1 MVQEEIEK
9 LFYDFNSKKI
19 IVIGDVMIDHY
30 LWGKVERI
38 SPEAPVPVVTYNKEE
53 SRLGGAANV
62 ALNILALGAKPLLCS
77 MLGNDHSAETFKT
90 LMMEA
95 GLSTFGL
102 LVDETRHT
110 SKKTRVIGGTQQ
122 LLRIDRENDAPLSAQ
137 LTERLIIRIKEM
149 LEKEKPDA
157 IIFQDYDKGVI
168 TPHLI
173 DEIIE
178 VAKKKNVPTLVDP
191 KKRNFNHYHHVS
203 LFKPNFKE
211 FSEGHSADCQKDNPE
226 SLFKASKLLHTQ
238 QNIQTLMVTLSEKG
252 IFISKKEEYFS
263 FPAQIR
269 AIADVSGAGD
279 TVISVA
285 GLCLAC
291 GLDNRQIAVLSNLAG
306 GLVCEKVGVV
316 PIDKELFLKE
326 SISLQNQI

>member
-1 MVQEEIEK
+1 MEQKTIEK
-9 LFYDFNSKKI
+9 LFNDFNNKKI

-38 SPEAPVPVVTYNKEE
+38 SPEAPVPVVTYREEE

-77 MLGNDHSAETFKT
+77 VVGNDPSAKTFKM

-102 LVDETRHT
+102 MVDESRPT

-122 LLRIDRENDAPLSAQ
+122 LLRVDRETDTPISGQ
-137 LTERLIIRIKEM
+137 LTEKLVIRITEM
-149 LEKEKPDA
+149 LDNEKADA

-168 TPHLI
+168 TPKLI
-173 DEIIE
+173 DEIVE
-178 VAKKKNVPTLVDP
+178 LAKNKDIPILVDP
-191 KKRNFNHYHHVS
+191 KKRNFNHYHDVT

-211 FSEGHSADCQKDNPE
+211 FSEGHSTEGKKDNSE
-226 SLFKASKLLHTQ
+226 SLFNASKLLHTQ
-238 QNIQTLMVTLSEKG
+238 RNIHTLMITLSEKG
-252 IFISKKEEYFS
+252 IYISTKDEYFAY
-263 FPAQIR
+263 PAQIR

-285 GLCLAC
+285 GLCLSC
-291 GLDNRQIAVLSNLAG
+291 GLNNRQIALFANLAG
-306 GLVCEKVGVV
+306 GLVCEKAGVV
-316 PIDKELFLKE
+316 PIDKSIFLKE
-326 SISLQNQI
+326 SISLYNQL